1 MLWLKGEYGDVE
13 LRSPEGKFAGKVIS
27 DRTEAM
33 EMCKK
38 EAEEATKI
46 LNDPGAEEMQALHDP
61 PTLDRLLKYENVLH
75 QMEVAHGIRRQ
86 IKPEIGGTNV
96 LTWNHILLYSFSDA
110 EHKELKDVLMTEEQ
124 EESSDEENSSES
136 SDELDSLD
144 DSLFLDKAYT
154 DLRQKL
160 GSRPKQLIEFW
171 NKEEQVVNVRDYLVP
186 QSLAPI
192 LESLFKKYG
201 DVGAETNL
209 SPRVKMYL
217 TVILCGTTD
226 SMCCTRIL
234 DITEDKLLNW
244 WQYLRA
250 LEYAGFKIQ
259 FVHDRWRGVTKAYF
273 GLRLRRLE
281 DDTLQ
286 ELESDITKYDA
297 EVKEMTSK
305 LERIKDQ
312 HKRITSEKYG
322 KRSSLIKDCLRMAAK
337 LKWKRAGAG
346 LIKLG

>member
-1 MLWLKGEYGDVE
+1 M
-13 LRSPEGKFAGKVIS
+13 
-27 DRTEAM
+27 
-33 EMCKK
+33 
-38 EAEEATKI
+38 
-46 LNDPGAEEMQALHDP
+46 
-61 PTLDRLLKYENVLH
+61 
-75 QMEVAHGIRRQ
+75 
-86 IKPEIGGTNV
+86 
-96 LTWNHILLYSFSDA
+96 YSFSDA
-110 EHKELKDVLMTEEQ
+110 ERKELKDVLMTEEQ

-136 SDELDSLD
+136 SDELDSID

-192 LESLFKKYG
+192 LESLFEKYG

-217 TVILCGTTD
+217 IVILCGTID
-226 SMCCTRIL
+226 SMCCARIL

-244 WQYLRA
+244 WQYSTA
-250 LEYAGFKIQ
+250 LESTGFKIQ
-259 FVHDRWRGVTKAYF
+259 FVHDQGTRVTKAYF
-273 GLRLRRLE
+273 GLRLRKLE

-286 ELESDITKYDA
+286 ELETDITKYDA
-297 EVKEMTSK
+297 EVKEMTTK

-322 KRSSLIKDCLRMAAK
+322 NRSSLIKDCLRMAAK

>member
-192 LESLFKKYG
+192 LESLFEKYG

-217 TVILCGTTD
+217 IVILCGTID
-226 SMCCTRIL
+226 SMCCARIL

-244 WQYLRA
+244 WQYSTA
-250 LEYAGFKIQ
+250 LESTGFKIQ
-259 FVHDRWRGVTKAYF
+259 FVHDQGTRVTKAYF
-273 GLRLRRLE
+273 GLRLRKLE

-286 ELESDITKYDA
+286 ELETDITKYDA
-297 EVKEMTSK
+297 EVKEMTTK

-337 LKWKRAGAG
+337 LKWKKAGAG

>member
-1 MLWLKGEYGDVE
+1 M
-13 LRSPEGKFAGKVIS
+13 
-27 DRTEAM
+27 
-33 EMCKK
+33 
-38 EAEEATKI
+38 
-46 LNDPGAEEMQALHDP
+46 
-61 PTLDRLLKYENVLH
+61 
-75 QMEVAHGIRRQ
+75 
-86 IKPEIGGTNV
+86 
-96 LTWNHILLYSFSDA
+96 YSFSDA
-110 EHKELKDVLMTEEQ
+110 EQMELKDVLMTEEQ

-136 SDELDSLD
+136 SDELDSID

-192 LESLFKKYG
+192 LESLFEKYG

-217 TVILCGTTD
+217 IVILCGTID

-244 WQYLRA
+244 WQYSTA
-250 LEYAGFKIQ
+250 LESAGFKIQ
-259 FVHDRWRGVTKAYF
+259 FVHDQRTRVTEAYF
-273 GLRLRRLE
+273 GLRLRKLE

-286 ELESDITKYDA
+286 ELETDITKYDA
-297 EVKEMTSK
+297 EVKEMTTK

-322 KRSSLIKDCLRMAAK
+322 QRSRSIKDCLRMAAK
-337 LKWKRAGAG
+337 SKWKRAGAG

>member
-46 LNDPGAEEMQALHDP
+46 LNDPGAEEMQTLHDP
-61 PTLDRLLKYENVLH
+61 PTLDQLLKYENVLH

-124 EESSDEENSSES
+124 EESSDEE
-136 SDELDSLD
+136 LDSLD
-144 DSLFLDKAYT
+144 DSLFLDKAFT

-160 GSRPKQLIEFW
+160 GSRPKQLIDLW

-192 LESLFKKYG
+192 LESLFEKYG

-217 TVILCGTTD
+217 TVILCGTID

-244 WQYLRA
+244 WQYSTA
-250 LEYAGFKIQ
+250 LESTGFKIQ
-259 FVHDRWRGVTKAYF
+259 FVHDQGTRVTKAYF
-273 GLRLRRLE
+273 GLRLRKLE

-286 ELESDITKYDA
+286 ELETDITKYDA
-297 EVKEMTSK
+297 EVKEMTTK